1 MSYNRVRKIL
11 TVLIAF
17 LGFIIF
23 VDLMSLLGAGG
34 VLNELDLALEEIE
47 NLEEQNLLNLPP
59 ENISESTK
67 FYLSQFH
74 NSIKLK
80 KHIKEYETDLS
91 SRDIYFGIFL
101 LLPICF
107 RKIFSVKMKKYRS
120 LYEIGAP
127 ERIRTSDPR
136 IRNPVL
142 YPTELRALSLKLLTL

>member
-23 VDLMSLLGAGG
+23 VDLMSFLGAGG

-47 NLEEQNLLNLPP
+47 KLEEQNLLNPPP
-59 ENISESTK
+59 ENISEPTK

-74 NSIKLK
+74 NSIELK

-91 SRDIYFGIFL
+91 SRDIYFGVFIVLFFL
-101 LLPICF
+101 SIILRIYF
-107 RKIFSVKMKKYRS
+107 RKESTNTTK
-120 LYEIGAP
+120 
-127 ERIRTSDPR
+127 
-136 IRNPVL
+136 
-142 YPTELRALSLKLLTL
+142 